1 MTRVIHCDA
10 SSKEGFSSWAFKI
23 HGAIK
28 PHCGIVQSMNTCLA
42 ETLAVIKA
50 IEVCDKEDEILI
62 ISDNFTAVDIVQRTN
77 NGIEFHSGRCKKF
90 KKIRDKL
97 VKLVKVRCIDA
108 VWIASNNKNESHQ
121 EIDTIAKF
129 VLNEYLKGLK

>member
-1 MTRVIHCDA
+1 MIKLFHCDA
-10 SSKEGFSSWAFKI
+10 SSKEGFSSWAFKE

-28 PHCGIVQSMNTCLA
+28 PHCGIVQTMNTCLA

-50 IEVCDKEDEILI
+50 IEVCDPDEQIVI
-62 ISDNFTAVDIVQRTN
+62 ISDNLTAVDIVQRTN
-77 NGIEFHSGRCKKF
+77 NGVEFHSGRCKKF
-90 KKIRDKL
+90 KKVRDKL
-97 VKLVKVRCIDA
+97 VKLVKIYAVDA
-108 VWIASNNKNESHQ
+108 IWISSNNKNESHQ